1 MGRFVGVMKKKWS
14 PSVHAEKVE
23 ECSVIKRKYVG
34 VREGEDGGGEGV
46 MSENKSKNKRSR

>member
-1 MGRFVGVMKKKWS
+1 MMKKKWS

-34 VREGEDGGGEGV
+34 VREGEGGGGREGV

>member
-1 MGRFVGVMKKKWS
+1 MEKKWS

-23 ECSVIKRKYVG
+23 ELGIKRKYVG
-34 VREGEDGGGEGV
+34 VREEEGGGV

>member
-1 MGRFVGVMKKKWS
+1 MMKKKWS

-34 VREGEDGGGEGV
+34 VREGEGGGGEGV

>member
-34 VREGEDGGGEGV
+34 VREGEGGEGV